1 MTAISDVDIQD
12 YLAKKQYEKAFN
24 TLLSTYQERIY
35 WQVRKMVL
43 HHEDA
48 NDVSQNTWIK
58 VWKGLPK
65 FSGRSAVYTW
75 LYRIAHNE
83 TITYLNKQR
92 MKIAEDSEQY
102 FQTTYAKLQSDV
114 DFRGDEIEAKLQA
127 AIACLPPK
135 QQAVFN
141 MKYFEEKKYQEMADI
156 LQTSVGA
163 LKASYHHAVK
173 KIEQFIKG

>member
-1 MTAISDVDIQD
+1 MTATSEVDIQN
-12 YLAKKQYEKAFN
+12 YIIQNQYEKAFN
-24 TLLSTYQERIY
+24 KMLNTYQERVY
-35 WQVRKMVL
+35 WQIRKMVL

-65 FSGRSAVYTW
+65 FSGRSALYTW

-83 TITYLNKQR
+83 TITYLNKQKI
-92 MKIAEDSEQY
+92 KIAEDSEQY
-102 FQTTYAKLQSDV
+102 FQTTYAKLQSDI

-141 MKYFEEKKYQEMADI
+141 
-156 LQTSVGA
+156 
-163 LKASYHHAVK
+163 LKCQLSMNV
-173 KIEQFIKG
+173 IF